1 MTKIKDVMTHNPI
14 VSQVPGSRTD
24 VIKLMV
30 THNLTG
36 IPVVKRDGGELVGMI
51 TRDDIFTKPD
61 EDQLAIIMKKNPETL
76 SPDDSVEYAANKIL
90 ETHTTHFPVVEDK
103 QLIGILTP
111 TDLLHEVEKNGGNIS
126 VEDVAISPCVP
137 IFQDSPLRVA
147 LATFRASNVNALPAL
162 DENGRLSGI
171 LTDRDIF
178 NKSLIN
184 GSSAITAM
192 GIAGDEDEWS
202 WEGLKG
208 VMKMWFEISK
218 VELPSIPVRDI
229 MISRPTTVF
238 SKTSVVESARIMRRN
253 DFGQL
258 PVVDSKDVL
267 IGMLYDTDIISV
279 LVR

>member
-14 VSQVPGSRTD
+14 VSEVPGSRTD

-30 THNLTG
+30 THNLTS
-36 IPVVKRDGGELVGMI
+36 IPIVKKDGGELVGMI

-76 SPDDSVEYAANKIL
+76 SPDDSIEYAAERIL
-90 ETHTTHFPVVEDK
+90 ETHVTHMPVVENK
-103 QLIGILTP
+103 HLVGILTP
-111 TDLLHEVEKNGGNIS
+111 TDLLHEVEKRGGNIS

-147 LATFRASNVNALPAL
+147 LATFRASNVNALPTL

-184 GSSAITAM
+184 GSSTITAM
-192 GIAGDEDEWS
+192 GIASDEDEWS

-218 VELPSIPVRDI
+218 VELPAIPVRDI
-229 MISRPTTVF
+229 MIPHPTTVF

-279 LVR
+279 LVQ

>member
-1 MTKIKDVMTHNPI
+1 MTKIKEVMTHNPI
-14 VSQVPGSRTD
+14 TSQIPGSRVD

-36 IPVVKRDGGELVGMI
+36 IPIVKKDGGELVGMI
-51 TRDDIFTKPD
+51 TRNDIFTKPD

-76 SPDDSVEYAANKIL
+76 SPEDSVDYAAAKIL
-90 ETHTTHFPVVEDK
+90 ETNTTHIPIVEDK
-103 QLIGILTP
+103 QLVGILTP
-111 TDLLHEVEKNGGNIS
+111 TDLLHEVEKRDGSYN

-184 GSSAITAM
+184 GSSTITAM
-192 GIAGDEDEWS
+192 GIASDEDEWS

-218 VELPSIPVRDI
+218 VELPSVPVRDI

-238 SKTSVVESARIMRRN
+238 SKTAVVEAARIMRRN

-267 IGMLYDTDIISV
+267 VGMLYDTDIISV
-279 LVR
+279 LVG

>member
-76 SPDDSVEYAANKIL
+76 SPEDSVEYAAKKIL
-90 ETHTTHFPVVEDK
+90 DTHTTHFPVVEDK
-103 QLIGILTP
+103 HLIGILTP
-111 TDLLHEVEKNGGNIS
+111 TDLLHEVEKRGGNIS

-229 MISRPTTVF
+229 MISHPTTVF

>member
-1 MTKIKDVMTHNPI
+1 MTKIKEVMTHNPI
-14 VSQVPGSRTD
+14 TSQIPGSRVD

-36 IPVVKRDGGELVGMI
+36 IPIVKKDGGELVGMI
-51 TRDDIFTKPD
+51 TRNDIFTKPD

-76 SPDDSVEYAANKIL
+76 SPEDSVDYAAAKIL
-90 ETHTTHFPVVEDK
+90 ETNTTHIPIVEDK
-103 QLIGILTP
+103 QLVGILTP
-111 TDLLHEVEKNGGNIS
+111 TDLLHEVEKRGGSYN

-184 GSSAITAM
+184 GSSTITAM
-192 GIAGDEDEWS
+192 GIASDEDEWS

-218 VELPSIPVRDI
+218 VELPSVPVRDI
-229 MISRPTTVF
+229 MISSPTTVF
-238 SKTSVVESARIMRRN
+238 SKTAVVEAARIMRRN

-267 IGMLYDTDIISV
+267 VGMLYDTDIISV
-279 LVR
+279 LVG